1 MSVRVSPGVTAM
13 MPDTLAPE
21 PPGRAAIPPP
31 PPPLTRKHN
40 RVTPAGTMKL
50 VVIAEVPVELGAG
63 AVYCGVVSAVRQ
75 LLAA

>member
-1 MSVRVSPGVTAM
+1 
-13 MPDTLAPE
+13 
-21 PPGRAAIPPP
+21 
-31 PPPLTRKHN
+31 
-40 RVTPAGTMKL
+40 MKL